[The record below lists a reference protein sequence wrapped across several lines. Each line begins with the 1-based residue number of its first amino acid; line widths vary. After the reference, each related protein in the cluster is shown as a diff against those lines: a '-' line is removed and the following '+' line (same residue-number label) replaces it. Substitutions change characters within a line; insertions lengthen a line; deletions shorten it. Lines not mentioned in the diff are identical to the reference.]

1 MGGGCGTTLNTKWQ
15 DLVTAGN
22 VVNGLMMLWQLIV
35 SLNTML
41 QDLVTA
47 GAMDRDVA
55 FGPDSADDEVLRGL
69 QASQAQMQQ
78 VELLSPSRL
87 VGEGDL
93 NFKLGK
99 KS

>member
-1 MGGGCGTTLNTKWQ
+1 
-15 DLVTAGN
+15 
-22 VVNGLMMLWQLIV
+22 MMLWQLIV

-55 FGPDSADDEVLRGL
+55 FGPDSADDEVIRGL

-78 VELLSPSRL
+78 V
-87 VGEGDL
+87 
-93 NFKLGK
+93 
-99 KS
+99 